1 MKQEMRHRLAWLALA
16 FAVIIVVLMMSGCAM
31 FEEQMANMQ
40 ASLGFAS
47 DKEIITCTS
56 NTEIGCEGWVE
67 PGMEATTTE

>member
-16 FAVIIVVLMMSGCAM
+16 FAVVIVVLMMSGCAM
-31 FEEQMANMQ
+31 FEEQMNTMKELVGMAP
-40 ASLGFAS
+40 